1 MTPAAPTLQIKRADG
16 TTVDA
21 TIITRGRR
29 GRERRETR
37 FFEPVVGLG
46 GDVIAAEVNTTL
58 DKPGLRF
65 VVKAHGKLIL
75 TEHAE
80 RLGYM
85 FYRDLCLKGI
95 PSKGI
100 EPSPIH
106 WAIYQKVSELKSKN
120 QVPKTPIPADKLYHP
135 EVARRRTQSQDGVRR
150 IDDAEMQA
158 ILDRIRVEDT
168 EEDVKAAKA
177 AGLSV
182 PEPESD
188 KSLEALLAEAGA
200 GD

>member
-1 MTPAAPTLQIKRADG
+1 
-16 TTVDA
+16 
-21 TIITRGRR
+21 
-29 GRERRETR
+29 
-37 FFEPVVGLG
+37 
-46 GDVIAAEVNTTL
+46 VIAAEVNTTL

-95 PSKGI
+95 PSQGI

-106 WAIYQKVSELKSKN
+106 WAIYQKVSQLKAKN
-120 QVPKTPIPADKLYHP
+120 QVPKTPIPAEKLYHP

-168 EEDVKAAKA
+168 DEDVKAAKA
-177 AGLSV
+177 AGLNV
-182 PEPESD
+182 PEPDSD

>member
-1 MTPAAPTLQIKRADG
+1 MLQAAPETLQIKRSDG
-16 TTVDA
+16 TTVEA

-29 GRERRETR
+29 GRERREAR
-37 FFEPVVGLG
+37 FFEPVVGPS

-80 RLGYM
+80 RLGYT
-85 FYRDLCLKGI
+85 FYRDMCLVGI
-95 PSKGI
+95 PSEKV

-106 WAIYQKVSELKSKN
+106 WAIYEKVSALKAKN
-120 QVPKTPIPADKLYHP
+120 QVPKTPIPPAKLYHP
-135 EVARRRTQSQDGVRR
+135 EVVRRRSQSQDGVRR

-158 ILDRIRVEDT
+158 ILDRITLEDT
-168 EEDVKAAKA
+168 EEDVKRARA
-177 AGLSV
+177 AGLVV

-188 KSLEALLAEAGA
+188 RSLEALLAEAA